1 MKHEKVGGV
10 PPRMLKATSR
20 VHFPYEHAL
29 PKGAVETQGYE
40 YEFFD
45 GFWPKLGVWGFWG
58 WVYLVGNLGNI
69 GSSSFLAYLGLLG
82 MVGIF
87 LGGS

>member
-1 MKHEKVGGV
+1 MGGGG
-10 PPRMLKATSR
+10 RA
-20 VHFPYEHAL
+20 
-29 PKGAVETQGYE
+29 
-40 YEFFD
+40 FFD
-45 GFWPKLGVWGFWG
+45 GFWPKLGVLVFWE

-87 LGGS
+87 LGGSWIFQVSEIFSCLVCRW